1 MRWHF
6 VPVSRV
12 VTALYRPMRGSV
24 PEGVGLQVRLVWL
37 LGCLLFL
44 LIFPAKAE
52 ANDGQD
58 IALALAVDVSI
69 SVSDEEKNIQ
79 RRGYIEAF
87 RSREVIDAIMSG
99 PYGAIAVTYFE
110 WSGALEPS
118 VVVPWFVIDSEAAA
132 LEFASRLSRPTQGRK
147 DTTSISGALLFGQEL
162 LNMRRDTARKLV
174 LDISGDG
181 PNNHGIPVEEA
192 RDRLVAEGIIING
205 LPIMVNANDAF
216 AGFDLSEL
224 DTYYRDRVIGGNGA
238 FLISVLSWRE
248 FPDAVRR
255 KLVLE
260 ISGGNNGTGGSDQWL
275 HVRYQ
280 KGKP

>member
-1 MRWHF
+1 MNGTELDRLIYW
-6 VPVSRV
+6 PVTGRV
-12 VTALYRPMRGSV
+12 EV
-24 PEGVGLQVRLVWL
+24 QVRLIWL
-37 LGCLLFL
+37 LSCLMVL
-44 LIFPAKAE
+44 LVVPAKAMASE
-52 ANDGQD
+52 NQD

-69 SVSDEEKNIQ
+69 SVSEEEKDLQ

-110 WSGALEPS
+110 WSGAIEPS

-132 LEFASRLSRPTQGRK
+132 HEFADRLSRSTELRK
-147 DTTSISGALLFGQEL
+147 DTTSISGALLFAQEL
-162 LNMRRDTARKLV
+162 LNMRRGRARKLI
-174 LDISGDG
+174 LDVSGDG

-192 RDRLVAEGIIING
+192 RDRLVADGIIING
-205 LPIMVNANDAF
+205 LPIMVNANDAN

-224 DTYYRDRVIGGNGA
+224 DSYYRDRVIGGNGA

-248 FPDAVRR
+248 FPDSVQR

-260 ISGGNNGTGGSDQWL
+260 ISGGRGGTARPKPTLNVQ
-275 HVRYQ
+275 YK
-280 KGKP
+280 KGEP